1 MSSIWCQHVASK
13 CSYRLLRSFRPMAHE
28 MHAMH
33 AFEPSST
40 RSCAVGRGCRV
51 RVDGRFVKVEWLK
64 QCHCEGWCPGIETPQ
79 GWFQDSFR
87 CRLKCS
93 KITTLSGTAWFWTW
107 GWQLANVEE
116 TRAGRSWVKDVFLNV
131 SCCRPNVYEKEWSC
145 WRLDDSGRIDS
156 QIQTIS

>member
-1 MSSIWCQHVASK
+1 MSSIWSQHFASK
-13 CSYRLLRSFRPMAHE
+13 CSYRLLRSRKWLMRCTRC
-28 MHAMH
+28 
-33 AFEPSST
+33 T
-40 RSCAVGRGCRV
+40 RSSLRALEVTPWAKDAAYGLRV
-51 RVDGRFVKVEWLK
+51 VLWRLK
-64 QCHCEGWCPGIETPQ
+64 QCDCEGWCPEIETPQ

-93 KITTLSGTAWFWTW
+93 KITALSGTAWFWTW